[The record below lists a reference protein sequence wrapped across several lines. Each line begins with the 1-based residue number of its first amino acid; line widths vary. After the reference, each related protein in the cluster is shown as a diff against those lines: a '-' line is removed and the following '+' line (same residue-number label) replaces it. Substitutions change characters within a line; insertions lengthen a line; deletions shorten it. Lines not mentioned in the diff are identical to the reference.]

1 VVLRGHQLAEWRKLD
16 EVAEGERVEQADG
29 GIAGRLV
36 CKNKEAFG
44 GKGGQLWLWS
54 SGISTFTHSPSP
66 VEVLRKQWRSGAAT
80 SSWSIVQRE
89 GWNRRSRPQC
99 ARVSAEHRRHER
111 HTGRKRT

>member
-54 SGISTFTHSPSP
+54 SGISTFTHSP
-66 VEVLRKQWRSGAAT
+66 VDVLRSGGPARQVHPGALSNARDGTGGPGAVRVCVGGAPPPRAA
-80 SSWSIVQRE
+80 
-89 GWNRRSRPQC
+89 
-99 ARVSAEHRRHER
+99 H
-111 HTGRKRT
+111 